1 MKSIQTITTQIEN
14 LTAKLNE
21 GNVTPESWDESI
33 EMARNLYEQLVEM
46 RYASKNPPAQ
56 ALNVESKIDIVAE
69 GETQYSPP
77 ENFISPNQISLIDSI
92 EEIKK
97 TESVNKAFAN
107 NVGPSL
113 SQKMA
118 NRGIIDLVNEITIN
132 QRFKFVAQLFDGNK
146 EAYEEAIIKLNG
158 FATYLEA
165 DEYIENIVKD
175 RFDWEANSPVV
186 KEFNGLIERKF
197 L

>member
-1 MKSIQTITTQIEN
+1 MKSIQTITVQIEN

-21 GNVTPESWDESI
+21 GNARPESWDESI
-33 EMARNLYEQLVEM
+33 EMARNIYEQLVEM
-46 RYASKNPPAQ
+46 RYASNNPPAQ
-56 ALNVESKIDIVAE
+56 SLNAESKIDIVAE
-69 GETQYSPP
+69 GETQFSAPD
-77 ENFISPNQISLIDSI
+77 NFVSPNQISLIDSI

-118 NRGIIDLVNEITIN
+118 NRGIINLVNEITIN

-146 EAYEEAIIKLNG
+146 EAYEEAIAKLNG
-158 FATYLEA
+158 FDTFLEA